1 MREKGEEEMR
11 EIMGEKNSRMR
22 VAHHEEKK
30 PVACPNL
37 PERRQ
42 LKTVNYYILN
52 NNSPKVG
59 LPHIFYVFIRKSSLS
74 RIFLCV

>member
-1 MREKGEEEMR
+1 MR

-22 VAHHEEKK
+22 IAHHEENK

-42 LKTVNYYILN
+42 LKTVN
-52 NNSPKVG
+52 
-59 LPHIFYVFIRKSSLS
+59 
-74 RIFLCV
+74 